1 MGGCETVS
9 LPLQGGGSVHPP
21 SHPNFPRPT
30 VGPRGSAYRQMRDS
44 TPEMEAEEGVLTT
57 RRGSRGG
64 DQPGLIAPR
73 HSAPCGQAWGKEG
86 GTWPHPPRMCLSP
99 AAVWIPHGR
108 SGAKAT
114 RELLATSAH
123 GFLVPASGF
132 PSPTPKCSPPPDRPH
147 PNPRCHLP
155 LVDESPLIQ
164 HSVTHTVEKEPGPQ
178 GPPPP
183 SPQQARK
190 SCGMKKKDQ
199 TGRQEI

>member
-1 MGGCETVS
+1 MLFHCLHS
-9 LPLQGGGSVHPP
+9 LFVC
-21 SHPNFPRPT
+21 NIC
-30 VGPRGSAYRQMRDS
+30 PRGQQRWGPAWPDS
-44 TPEMEAEEGVLTT
+44 PTALCSL
-57 RRGSRGG
+57 RA
-64 DQPGLIAPR
+64 GL
-73 HSAPCGQAWGKEG
+73 GEG
-86 GTWPHPPRMCLSP
+86 GWKVATWTQGECPAVPHPPRMCLSP